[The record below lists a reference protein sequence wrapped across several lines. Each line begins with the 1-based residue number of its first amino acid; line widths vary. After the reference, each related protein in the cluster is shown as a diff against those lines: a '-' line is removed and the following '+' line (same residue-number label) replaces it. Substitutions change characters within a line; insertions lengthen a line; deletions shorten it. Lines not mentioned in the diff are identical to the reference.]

1 MSTKRCYYETLEVER
16 NADDSKLKAAFRKL
30 AMKWHPDKNP
40 GDATSEVRF
49 KEINEAYEV
58 LKDGDKRAAYD
69 RFGHA
74 AFEQGMG
81 GGGPGF
87 GAGFASSFS
96 DIFEDLFGMA
106 GQRGRGGGRER
117 GADLRY
123 NMEITLEEAFLGKTA
138 QIEIPVSVT
147 CESCSGTGAK
157 AGTKPKTCSMCGG
170 AGRVRQA
177 QGFFTLERT
186 CPGCQGRGQMIEDPC
201 PSCSGSGPGD
211 ARAHAVGQYSARRR
225 RRHPHPA
232 GRRRRG
238 RRPRRAVRAI
248 STFSCRWRAHQFFQ
262 RDGADLHCRVPISM
276 VTAALGGEFEVPTI
290 DKGKTKVKIP
300 SGTQSGRRFRIA
312 SKGMPVLRSRQTGD
326 MYVQVVVE
334 TPQNLT
340 KKQQELLAEFEKL
353 SSGATQPEAA
363 GFFTKVK
370 DFFGTPRQLYGA
382 AMRGHHRLDRLIARS
397 RPIRLYDYFLTL
409 PPQSRSRLV
418 ATCLCNR
425 PCVR

>member
-1 MSTKRCYYETLEVER
+1 MAKRCYYEVLGVER
-16 NADDSKLKAAFRKL
+16 GATDTDLKGAYRKL
-30 AMKWHPDKNP
+30 AMKLHPDKNP
-40 GDATSEVRF
+40 GDTDCEVRF
-49 KEINEAYEV
+49 KEVAEAYEV

-74 AFEQGMG
+74 AFEQGG
-81 GGGPGF
+81 GGAGF

-106 GQRGRGGGRER
+106 GQRSRGGRER

-123 NMEITLEEAFLGKTA
+123 NMEISLEEAYQGKTA

-147 CESCSGTGAK
+147 CESCSGIGAK
-157 AGTKPKTCSMCGG
+157 AGTKPKACGMCGG

-186 CPGCQGRGQMIEDPC
+186 CPGCQGRGQMIEDAC
-201 PSCSGSGPGD
+201 PSCAGSGRVTRERTLSVNIPQGVEDGTRIRLAGEGEAGFRGGPPGD
-211 ARAHAVGQYSARRR
+211 LYIFLSLGAHE
-225 RRHPHPA
+225 
-232 GRRRRG
+232 
-238 RRPRRAVRAI
+238 I
-248 STFSCRWRAHQFFQ
+248 FQ

-290 DKGKTKVKIP
+290 DKGKTKVKVP
-300 SGTQSGRRFRIA
+300 PGTQSSRRFRIA

-340 KKQQELLAEFEKL
+340 KKQQELLAEFDKL

-370 DFFGTPRQLYGA
+370 DLFGKGV
-382 AMRGHHRLDRLIARS
+382 S
-397 RPIRLYDYFLTL
+397 
-409 PPQSRSRLV
+409 
-418 ATCLCNR
+418 
-425 PCVR
+425 